1 MTINDLKYITPLDI
15 QAAHLNVT
23 SAEMYDEAKKFNQHM
38 YDMQVKRRRF
48 LCDKWGIV
56 ILNVIMLA
64 LAYYTAASSYTSL
77 IFWATGGRGPVGM
90 ATGGNLALTYL
101 PLIVYTA
108 AFVYFVMI
116 RKLYN
121 WKLLLV
127 LSLIPIFAHYAY
139 IVVAIANTLLA
150 KKMYDIDCEIA
161 DEVGYPSFTEL
172 HLSYIRDEEPLEDN
186 GMDTFTDEETSDDLE
201 SERKPNPFDKYRT
214 RWEDGEGLLRDSD
227 RQDAVSD
234 NE

>member
-90 ATGGNLALTYL
+90 ATG
-101 PLIVYTA
+101 
-108 AFVYFVMI
+108 
-116 RKLYN
+116 
-121 WKLLLV
+121 
-127 LSLIPIFAHYAY
+127 
-139 IVVAIANTLLA
+139 
-150 KKMYDIDCEIA
+150 
-161 DEVGYPSFTEL
+161 
-172 HLSYIRDEEPLEDN
+172 
-186 GMDTFTDEETSDDLE
+186 
-201 SERKPNPFDKYRT
+201 
-214 RWEDGEGLLRDSD
+214 
-227 RQDAVSD
+227 
-234 NE
+234 

>member
-90 ATGGNLALTYL
+90 ATGDLAGAYDAFAQVCSMKKEDGLALEYFHKSLNMTQQLFGEYHVNTTHCYTALGQEQLRQGLFSEAEDSFRRVIGILDMILEEKADEQILQGYGNL
-101 PLIVYTA
+101 
-108 AFVYFVMI
+108 M
-116 RKLYN
+116 KLY
-121 WKLLLV
+121 
-127 LSLIPIFAHYAY
+127 
-139 IVVAIANTLLA
+139 T
-150 KKMYDIDCEIA
+150 KMGEAEKA
-161 DEVGYPSFTEL
+161 DEMKKKIAELRALSRGDKTE
-172 HLSYIRDEEPLEDN
+172 
-186 GMDTFTDEETSDDLE
+186 
-201 SERKPNPFDKYRT
+201 
-214 RWEDGEGLLRDSD
+214 
-227 RQDAVSD
+227 
-234 NE
+234 